1 MVLIVILGQSNQGNN
16 KKSSKVAAVQFSPAT
31 ETDVQP
37 QATKGEFG
45 HSQMEEKIFHWRI
58 DGFSSLLAK
67 SKGWTSSSY
76 FEIEGLKW

>member
-37 QATKGEFG
+37 QATRRVRPLSDGR
-45 HSQMEEKIFHWRI
+45 EEDIPLEDRW
-58 DGFSSLLAK
+58 LLL
-67 SKGWTSSSY
+67 TSCQEQRMDQ
-76 FEIEGLKW
+76 F

>member
-1 MVLIVILGQSNQGNN
+1 
-16 KKSSKVAAVQFSPAT
+16 
-31 ETDVQP
+31 
-37 QATKGEFG
+37 
-45 HSQMEEKIFHWRI
+45 MEEKKIFHWRI